1 MGKVKEYYIQ
11 LQELEEIN
19 KGLLEANECF
29 AKTVQ
34 ELRLEIKK
42 LRQELDYFKFL
53 AARLEDERTRN
64 N

>member
-19 KGLLEANECF
+19 KGLLEANEYF
-29 AKTVQ
+29 SKTVQ
-34 ELRLEIKK
+34 ELKIENKK
-42 LRQELDYFKFL
+42 LKQELDYFKFL

-64 N
+64 I